1 MTDENT
7 HKKQQAVELLKI
19 HYGFDKF
26 RPGQEEAIDAILAG
40 KDVLVVMPTGGGKSL
55 IYQLPA
61 LVLDGVAIVVSP
73 LIALMKDQVDAM
85 NKIGVPATFINSSI
99 SPDEAKERMSLVKT
113 EFYKLLYIAP
123 ERFYNDEFVA
133 SLGELKV
140 KLFAVDEAHCIS
152 QWGHDFRPSYMRLGK
167 AIELCGRPPIAALTA
182 TATPEVKEDI
192 IKQLNMPA
200 AEKIITGFARP
211 NLQFGVIKAPDAQ
224 KLSLIADAAE
234 SVEGCGIIYTGT
246 RAKAEEITD
255 LLLERGLE
263 AVFYH
268 AGMDPESRNWTQ
280 ENFLKGKTKIIVAT
294 NAFGLGIDKKDV
306 RFVIHH
312 DMPGTIEAYYQ
323 EAGRAGRDGA
333 PSLCLLFFAPKD
345 RFLREFFIKGDNPT
359 PETVLEIYEV
369 LTNYETDRIF
379 TTYAELMENLSDK
392 VPDMAVGTCLKILEK
407 EGYIARSSEKTSP
420 AFLRLVNNHR
430 VTLDFISK
438 QAKKQVEIL
447 NKLQSR
453 FEKELIDGWEFDLD
467 EVAGIIETGREALV
481 RSINAWKKA
490 DLVEY
495 TPPKRGT
502 EISILKRVPPAE
514 VKIDFSAM
522 REKAQRAYS
531 KLDEMEDYVYHFGC
545 RPQYIMNYFGEYD
558 VKSCGKCDNCLSG
571 NEKLK
576 VKNEKY
582 DSDDKDNY
590 SRRSGKEKFPSREA
604 RLAEGLPRRRWRGAS
619 PRRGVLKADF
629 DEIKVEKKTLNTKL
643 TQLETLDL
651 YNKGK
656 SVAEI
661 AAERGLTENT
671 IYGHLEFLVEKNLI
685 KDINKLVDS
694 KKQDKI
700 FAAIKKVGAAK
711 LTPIKDELGDD
722 YSWEEIK
729 LMRAKFKSRNA

>member
-1 MTDENT
+1 MNYMTNENN

-26 RPGQEEAIDAILAG
+26 WPGQEGAIDAILDG

-61 LVLDGVAIVVSP
+61 LVLDGVAIVISP

-99 SPDEAKERMSLVKT
+99 SPDEAKERLNLVKK

-123 ERFYNDEFVA
+123 ERFYNDEFVSA
-133 SLGELKV
+133 LSELNV

-152 QWGHDFRPSYMRLGK
+152 QWGNDFRPSYMRLGK

-192 IKQLNMPA
+192 VKQLNMLK

-224 KLSLIADAAE
+224 KLSMIVDAAE

-323 EAGRAGRDGA
+323 EAGRAGRDGK

-345 RFLREFFIKGDNPT
+345 RFLREFFIKGDNPA

-420 AFLRLVNNHR
+420 AFLRLVNNYQT
-430 VTLDFISK
+430 TLDFISK

-447 NKLQSR
+447 NKLQAR
-453 FEKELIDGWEFDLD
+453 FEKELVAGWEFDLD

-490 DLVEY
+490 NLVEY

-502 EISILKRVPPAE
+502 EIQILKRVTRAE

-531 KLDEMEDYVYHFGC
+531 KLDEMEDYVYSFGC
-545 RPQYIMNYFGEYD
+545 RPQFIMNYFGEYD
-558 VKSCGKCDNCLSG
+558 VKPCGKCDNCLGG
-571 NEKLK
+571 NEKI
-576 VKNEKY
+576 KNK
-582 DSDDKDNY
+582 
-590 SRRSGKEKFPSREA
+590 KEKISE
-604 RLAEGLPRRRWRGAS
+604 EIPRGGHKQRFYNKKYEETNFS
-619 PRRGVLKADF
+619 
-629 DEIKVEKKTLNTKL
+629 EIKVEKKTLNTKL

-651 YNKGK
+651 FNKNYE
-656 SVAEI
+656 VAAI
-661 AAERGLTENT
+661 AGARGLTTNT
-671 IYGHLEFLVEKNLI
+671 IYEHLAFLVEKNLI
-685 KDINKLVDS
+685 KNIDKLVNS

-700 FAAIKKVGAAK
+700 FAAIKKVGAVK

-729 LMRAKFKSRNA
+729 LARAKFLSKK